1 MMNMAPDLQK
11 KVAAV
16 AGFVVLA
23 GAILYFELPH
33 DGPAPVA
40 PVVVTTPTT
49 AAPAVGAARSAQ
61 SSGAKTGTVIS
72 VPPGNAVG
80 SAAKSLGTTSAQLDP
95 TLRMAAML
103 VTESLVYSGGGR
115 NIFSASSVPVA
126 IPKPIVPV
134 RTGKALPP
142 GPPPPP
148 PGPPPPP
155 PIDLTFF
162 GTATAANGARRAFLL
177 HGQDVFLASDG
188 DVVQRRYKVI
198 TVSANSIVVED
209 MANNNRQTLPLQG
222 R

>member
-1 MMNMAPDLQK
+1 MMNMTPDLQK
-11 KVAAV
+11 KVTAV

-23 GAILYFELPH
+23 AGILYFELPH
-33 DGPAPVA
+33 GGPAPVT
-40 PVVVTTPTT
+40 PVVVTTPVT
-49 AAPAVGAARSAQ
+49 AAPAVGAARSAE
-61 SSGAKTGTVIS
+61 SAGAKTGAVIS

-80 SAAKSLGTTSAQLDP
+80 SAAKNLGTTSAQLDP

-115 NIFSASSVPVA
+115 NIFSGSSVPVD

-134 RTGKALPP
+134 RTAKVLP

-162 GTATAANGARRAFLL
+162 GTATAANGTRRAFLL

-188 DVVQRRYKVI
+188 EVVQRRYMVI
-198 TVSANSIVVED
+198 TISANSIEVED
-209 MANNNRQTLPLQG
+209 MANNNRQTLPLMS